1 MTVRGLALTA
11 DVAWCDNEDLVSMV
25 LTCACCCCLGANA
38 SDGLARLTWI
48 VPG

>member
-1 MTVRGLALTA
+1 MTDPGLALTA
-11 DVAWCDNEDLVSMV
+11 TGAWCDNEDLVSMV
-25 LTCACCCCLGANA
+25 LTCACCCCFGANA